1 MDNKGNNITSGQLM
15 GLIVSIQV
23 GTGVLTLPDHLAT
36 ACGHDG
42 WISVLVYG
50 IIATVIIFIIMRLMY
65 RYNNQSIYEINKLL
79 YGKYLGGLLNIL
91 IVSYLW
97 YSTCLY
103 LRTYTNII
111 HVHLLRSTPSLIIC
125 VIALIP
131 TYTLTWYGLKYIA
144 RFSITIYLSL
154 SFCCILFLLVFKDLR
169 LTFLMPIGQSGVQ
182 GIKASLGS
190 CITALLGFEVIS
202 VIYPEITN
210 KKKAMKFALGSN
222 LITTIFYIILVLVTT
237 AFFGEEMLKK
247 SLYGII
253 KLSRS
258 YRAPV
263 IERLDILFIAIW
275 LPAMGMATR
284 GFLGITYY
292 I

>member
-1 MDNKGNNITSGQLM
+1 
-15 GLIVSIQV
+15 
-23 GTGVLTLPDHLAT
+23 
-36 ACGHDG
+36 
-42 WISVLVYG
+42 
-50 IIATVIIFIIMRLMY
+50 
-65 RYNNQSIYEINKLL
+65 
-79 YGKYLGGLLNIL
+79 
-91 IVSYLW
+91 
-97 YSTCLY
+97 
-103 LRTYTNII
+103 
-111 HVHLLRSTPSLIIC
+111 
-125 VIALIP
+125 
-131 TYTLTWYGLKYIA
+131 
-144 RFSITIYLSL
+144 
-154 SFCCILFLLVFKDLR
+154 
-169 LTFLMPIGQSGVQ
+169 MPIGQSGVQ

-275 LPAMGMATR
+275 LPAMSMATR
-284 GFLGITYY
+284 GYFAITYY
-292 I
+292 SINKLLNLKKKLIHLIIFATITIILSNIPKSYSQLGIYNTVMQISGALFSIFLVLCYLLSFIIKKGVKPHV